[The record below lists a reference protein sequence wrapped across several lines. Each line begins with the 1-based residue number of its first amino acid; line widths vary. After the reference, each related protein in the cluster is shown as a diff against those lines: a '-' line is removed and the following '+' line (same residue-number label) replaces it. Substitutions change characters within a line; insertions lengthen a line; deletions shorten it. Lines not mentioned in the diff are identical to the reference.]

1 MAMLFNMANAIPIEP
16 ENETQAAENVPARS
30 FEAVYREYFAFVWR
44 TAGALGVPQTN
55 LDDAV
60 QEVFV
65 IVHRK
70 LDSFEPMT
78 ALKSW
83 LFGITRRVAK
93 DYRRSL
99 RRRGIRVSLTDAQLE
114 SHFLDPHVEARQ
126 KEALRIVEDYV
137 DKLDEERRALF
148 VLSEIEE
155 LPISEIAQLLKMNP
169 NTLYSRLKIIKQDFV
184 RFVGKR
190 MKGEQGVF
198 HE

>member
-1 MAMLFNMANAIPIEP
+1 MTMFFTTADAISLEP
-16 ENETQAAENVPARS
+16 EGEVSCVPKIVPLS
-30 FEAVYREYFAFVWR
+30 FEAVYKAHFPFVWR
-44 TAGALGVPQTN
+44 CASALGVPEAN

-65 IVHRK
+65 VVHRK
-70 LDSFEPMT
+70 LGSFEPES

-99 RRRGIRVSLTDAQLE
+99 RRRGIRVSLTDARLE
-114 SHFLDPHVEARQ
+114 AHSADPHAEARR
-126 KEALRIVEDYV
+126 KEALRMVEGFV
-137 DKLDEERRALF
+137 DTLDEERRDLF

-155 LPISEIAQLLKMNP
+155 MPVSEIAEVLRLNP

-184 RFVGKR
+184 KFVGRR